1 MKKTIIILSALI
13 ALVGCNK
20 ENTQPENAPNV
31 FNITITREGDTKA
44 VKANWENGDVV
55 YVFFST
61 VAAPNYVKYTFDGT
75 DWSNTKVG
83 TFDITT
89 AGYMTAIYLP
99 YGNTE
104 TVSTDGTNFK
114 FENTYTSYYLKAE
127 KAPYTVSGGVVSGS
141 LNMVVPDGFVQ
152 FAMPISGTV
161 HDGFDVQ
168 FFRETAGAYTLKES
182 HLTPCAFASVAA
194 DGTISN
200 MTGVDY
206 TAGKPITG
214 YIYGG
219 DINFSGILSS
229 AGSPTDYEF
238 NFVNN
243 MGTVE
248 TYDDV
253 TYILTGNK
261 TIAARAAIKFPLIS
275 SSSWTVPE
283 PGYVTVGTYKW
294 AKWNVGATTETG
306 YGDYFAWSEIYPRY
320 RYLIEDYRGI
330 VGDNNIDVAHDVAY
344 QKLGENWQ
352 MPTKLQLNALLSKI
366 SSSTWMANY
375 LGTGV
380 NGYLIAPD
388 TGFESE
394 GSLFLPAAGVWYDML
409 HDAGDDGYYW
419 SSAYSDAD
427 YVWEDY
433 WYSINYNTYFAW
445 NLYFSIHYDAV
456 VYEDNRSIGFS
467 VRPVHN

>member
-13 ALVGCNK
+13 ALVGCSK
-20 ENTQPENAPNV
+20 ENTQPESTPNV
-31 FNITITREGDTKA
+31 FNITISREGDTKA
-44 VKANWENGDVV
+44 VKDGWEDGDVV

-61 VAAPNYVKYTFDGT
+61 VAAPKYLKMSYSSGT
-75 DWSNTKVG
+75 WTKTQYNGAAAEAFEVPGPG
-83 TFDITT
+83 T
-89 AGYMTAIYLP
+89 MTAIYLP
-99 YGNTE
+99 YGNDE
-104 TVSTDGTNFK
+104 TVSVDGTSFK
-114 FENTYTSYYLKAE
+114 FGNTYTSYYLKAE

-161 HDGFDVQ
+161 HGDAVQ

-194 DGTISN
+194 NGTISN

-229 AGSPTDYEF
+229 ADSPTDYEF

-243 MGTVE
+243 MGTVA

-253 TYILTGNK
+253 TYILSGTK
-261 TIAARAAIKFPLIS
+261 TIAAKAAIKFPLIS
-275 SSSWTVPE
+275 SNAWKVQE
-283 PGYVTVGTYKW
+283 PGYVIVGGYKW
-294 AKWNVGATTETG
+294 AKWNVGASTEVG
-306 YGDYFAWSEIYPRY
+306 YGDYFSWGAIYPQY
-320 RYLIEDYRGI
+320 KYEESDYQESAI
-330 VGDNNIDVAHDVAY
+330 DADLTPAKDVAN
-344 QKLGENWQ
+344 QKLGSVWH
-352 MPTKLQLNALLSKI
+352 MPTKDQLEALSSKI
-366 SSSTWMANY
+366 SKSTWRENY

-380 NGYLIAPD
+380 NGHLITAD
-388 TGFESE
+388 NGTDK
-394 GSLFLPAAGVWYDML
+394 LFLPAAGYWLDML
-409 HDAGDDGYYW
+409 FGAGIGGLYW
-419 SSAYSDAD
+419 SSTYNDAGNAWYLDVYGDDAYVLS
-427 YVWEDY
+427 
-433 WYSINYNTYFAW
+433 SIRYY
-445 NLYFSIHYDAV
+445 
-456 VYEDNRSIGFS
+456 GCS

>member
-20 ENTQPENAPNV
+20 ENTQPENTPNV

-44 VKANWENGDVV
+44 VKADWENGDVV

-114 FENTYTSYYLKAE
+114 FGNTYTSYYLKAE
-127 KAPYTVSGGVVSGS
+127 KAEYTVSGGVVSGS
-141 LNMVVPDGFVQ
+141 LNMTVPEGFVQ

-161 HDGFDVQ
+161 HGKAVQ
-168 FFRETAGAYTLKES
+168 FFRETADAYTLKES

-200 MTGVDY
+200 V
-206 TAGKPITG
+206 AGYKAGDPITG

-219 DINFSGILSS
+219 DINFSGLLTPGTAMYS
-229 AGSPTDYEF
+229 F
-238 NFVNN
+238 QFVNN
-243 MGTVE
+243 MGTVA

-253 TYILTGNK
+253 TYILSGTK
-261 TIAARAAIKFPLIS
+261 TIAAKAAIKFPLIS
-275 SSSWTVPE
+275 SNAWKVRE
-283 PGYVTVGTYKW
+283 PGFVTVGDIKW
-294 AKWNVGATTETG
+294 AKWNVGATTEVG
-306 YGDYFAWSEIYPRY
+306 FGDYYAWGAIYPQY
-320 RYLIEDYRGI
+320 KYEGGDYQESLGE
-330 VGDNNIDVAHDVAY
+330 NNIDEAHDVAY

-352 MPTKLQLNALLSKI
+352 MPNQNQLTILKNKI
-366 SSSTWMANY
+366 TSSTWVTNY
-375 LGTGV
+375 NGSGV
-380 NGYLIAPD
+380 NGHLITAD
-388 TGFESE
+388 NGTDK
-394 GSLFLPAAGVWYDML
+394 LFLPAAGYWGGVLYS
-409 HDAGDDGYYW
+409 AGGLGDYW
-419 SSAYSDAD
+419 SSTCYES
-427 YVWEDY
+427 
-433 WYSINYNTYFAW
+433 YNAW
-445 NLYFSIHYDAV
+445 LLYFYFDSAYVDYLLDGRVAG
-456 VYEDNRSIGFS
+456 YS
-467 VRPVHN
+467 VRPVRD

>member
-13 ALVGCNK
+13 ALVGCSK
-20 ENTQPENAPNV
+20 ENTQPENTPNV
-31 FNITITREGDTKA
+31 FNITITHEGDTKA
-44 VKANWENGDVV
+44 VKAGWEDGDVV

-61 VAAPNYVKYTFDGT
+61 VAAPNYVKFSYDGT
-75 DWSNTKVG
+75 DWSSTKMG

-89 AGYMTAIYLP
+89 AGTMTAIYLP

-127 KAPYTVSGGVVSGS
+127 KAPYTVSGGVVSGTLS
-141 LNMVVPDGFVQ
+141 MVVPDGFVQ

-161 HDGFDVQ
+161 HGDAVQ

-200 MTGVDY
+200 MTGEDY

-219 DINFSGILSS
+219 DINFSGLLTPGTATYS
-229 AGSPTDYEF
+229 F
-238 NFVNN
+238 QFVNN

-275 SSSWTVPE
+275 SSSWKVPVPE
-283 PGYVTVGTYKW
+283 GPTPYVTVGGFKW
-294 AKWNVGATTETG
+294 AKWNVGATTKTG
-306 YGDYFAWSEIYPRY
+306 YGDYFSWGAIYPQY
-320 RYLIEDYRGI
+320 KYKGDYHESLGEN
-330 VGDNNIDVAHDVAY
+330 DIDSAHDVAN
-344 QKLGENWQ
+344 QKLGGDWH
-352 MPTKLQLNALLSKI
+352 MPTKDQIEALSSKI
-366 SSSTWMANY
+366 SSSTWRANY
-375 LGTGV
+375 LETGV
-380 NGYLIAPD
+380 NGHLIAPD
-388 TGFESE
+388 TGHESE
-394 GSLFLPAAGVWYDML
+394 GSLFLPAAGRWLDVLYS
-409 HDAGDDGYYW
+409 AGYYGGCW
-419 SSAYSDAD
+419 SSSYL
-427 YVWEDY
+427 
-433 WYSINYNTYFAW
+433 NTYNAW
-445 NLYFSIHYDAV
+445 YLYFYDDFANV
-456 VYEDNRSIGFS
+456 SYYGRNFGYS
-467 VRPVHN
+467 VRPVHD